1 MRNGSRKIRS
11 GVTLI
16 ELCTSMLVASI
27 VMLVIGVLVV
37 GSAKGWQQN
46 YDIAHKK
53 IKEQATAV
61 SLAFGNIGRRSNMN
75 NYTIYTNTSGSTFV
89 PATSATPSVET
100 VVSGEAVEF
109 RYWDVELDSS
119 DSQGLMDFSKT
130 ATVYA
135 LFYLQN
141 GKLKVDYG
149 PYPPGGIPAGG
160 GTRNTTNIKTVT
172 LAENVTAGSGC
183 GAFSHT
189 MLSGAGKGCV
199 RINVI
204 LTDPN
209 DGQQIRVTNSVL
221 LRNRWPR

>member
-1 MRNGSRKIRS
+1 MNYKNKKIRS

-16 ELCTSMLVASI
+16 ELCTSMVIASI
-27 VMLVIGVLVV
+27 LMLVV
-37 GSAKGWQQN
+37 GVLIVSSAKGWQQN

-53 IKEQATAV
+53 INEDATAAT
-61 SLAFGNIGRRSNMN
+61 LAFANIGRRSNLN
-75 NYTIYTNTSGSTFV
+75 NYVVYTNTSGSVFA
-89 PATSATPSVET
+89 PATSATPSAET
-100 VVSGEAVEF
+100 VVSGDAVEF

-119 DSQGLMDFSKT
+119 DSEDLMDFSKT

-149 PYPPGGIPAGG
+149 AYPPGGIPAGG
-160 GTRNTTNIKTVT
+160 GTRNTADIKTIT
-172 LAENVTAGSGC
+172 LAENASTGPGC

-189 MLSGAGKGCV
+189 MLSGAGKGSV
-199 RINVI
+199 RINII

-209 DGQQIRVTNSVL
+209 DGAKVRVTNSVL

>member
-1 MRNGSRKIRS
+1 
-11 GVTLI
+11 
-16 ELCTSMLVASI
+16 MLVASI
-27 VMLVIGVLVV
+27 VMLVIGTLIV

-61 SLAFGNIGRRSNMN
+61 SLAFANIGRRSNMN
-75 NYTIYTNTSGSTFV
+75 NYVVYANTSGSTFV
-89 PATSATPSVET
+89 PAVSATPSVET
-100 VVSGEAVEF
+100 VVSGDAVEF

-119 DSQGLMDFSKT
+119 DSQNLMDFSKT
-130 ATVYA
+130 ATAYA

-141 GKLKVDYG
+141 KKLKVDYG
-149 PYPPGGIPAGG
+149 QYPPGGVPAGG

-172 LAENVTAGSGC
+172 LAENVTVGPGC

-199 RINVI
+199 RINIV

-209 DGQQIRVTNSVL
+209 DGQQIRISNSVL